1 MAHKIELNLV
11 ITPAMREVIEHP
23 ARYKFVK
30 KGRRS
35 GFTHNMCNWLIE
47 ASFLEKYSRILW
59 VDTNY
64 AQIGNYINNFI
75 KPVLDPLPKQLWNYN
90 KSTQTIDLFNTRIN
104 FKSAENISGIEGLG
118 FDLIVVN
125 ECGFLYKTKDL
136 FEHTLLPMTIDTKG
150 SIISGGTPKNS
161 AGTWYEEIWNK
172 SKSKKLEEYASF
184 FITAFDNPFSDP
196 LEIEK
201 FINTADKKSVE
212 QEIFG
217 KFISLGGEN
226 FFHEF
231 DRELHVSKEAEYDP
245 SKRIAISFDFNVGYM
260 AAIMYYKTR
269 DKMVIFDEVKCETQG
284 CDIIDICNT
293 ILKKINKHDNMKI
306 SHVTGD
312 ASGVNRSGLDK
323 NRNYYT
329 VIKKYLPVTQGQ
341 IKLRNKNPYLLDSAV
356 MCNFALRSYDIQI
369 NQRCEELIKDLSTLK
384 MLKDGSI
391 DKSNAARSHW
401 GDAFRY
407 ACHLELEKWFN
418 KMRL

>member
-1 MAHKIELNLV
+1 MAHKLELNLV
-11 ITPAMREVIEHP
+11 ITPAMRKVIEHP

-47 ASFLEKYSRILW
+47 SSFRQIYSRILW

-64 AQIGNYINNFI
+64 AQITNYINNFI
-75 KPVLDPLPKQLWNYN
+75 KPVLDPLPKQCWNYN
-90 KSTQTIDLFNTRIN
+90 KSTQTIDLFDTRIN

-118 FDLIVVN
+118 FDLIIVN

-161 AGTWYEEIWNK
+161 AGTWYEEIFNRAKKK
-172 SKSKKLEEYASF
+172 SMEDYASF
-184 FITAFDNPFSDP
+184 FITAFDNPFTDP
-196 LEIEK
+196 EEIEK
-201 FINTADKKSVE
+201 FIKTADKKSIE

-217 KFISLGGEN
+217 KFINLGGEN

-231 DRELHVSKEAEYDP
+231 DRDIHVSENAEFDE
-245 SKRIAISFDFNVGYM
+245 SKRYMISFDFNVGYM
-260 AAIMYYKTR
+260 AAVMYQKTR
-269 DKMVIFDEVKCETQG
+269 DKMVIFDEISCKD
-284 CDIIDICNT
+284 CDITDVCNM
-293 ILKKINKHDNMKI
+293 ILKRMKGWKIAHI
-306 SHVTGD
+306 TGD

-323 NRNYYT
+323 YTNYYT
-329 VIKKYLPVTQGQ
+329 IIKKYLPVTQGQ

-356 MCNFALRSYDIQI
+356 LCNTALRSFDIQI
-369 NQRCEELIKDLSTLK
+369 HPRCEELIKDLSSLK

-391 DKSNAARSHW
+391 DKQNVARSHW

-418 KMRL
+418 KARL